1 MLGSKLDDQIAISER
16 RIVRRD
22 DKAAVGL
29 GRESDE
35 VLLDIIRVT
44 NGYGSQSYCLRLGC
58 GVCSIGHSRL
68 SQAAK
73 ALRLTIPDSI
83 LARFD
88 EVIE

>member
-1 MLGSKLDDQIAISER
+1 MILTHEFGVA
-16 RIVRRD
+16 
-22 DKAAVGL
+22 
-29 GRESDE
+29 
-35 VLLDIIRVT
+35 
-44 NGYGSQSYCLRLGC
+44 N

-73 ALRLTIPDSI
+73 ALRLTIPVSI